1 MKSTQMQEEIEKVAQ
16 ECRIRAL
23 TGEQS
28 LLTVHFAF
36 LYIPWDKNMNIS
48 GRARP

>member
-1 MKSTQMQEEIEKVAQ
+1 MKSTQVQEEIEKVAQ
-16 ECRIRAL
+16 ECRIPAL

-28 LLTVHFAF
+28 VFIVHFAF
-36 LYIPWDKNMNIS
+36 LYIPWDKNMNIT